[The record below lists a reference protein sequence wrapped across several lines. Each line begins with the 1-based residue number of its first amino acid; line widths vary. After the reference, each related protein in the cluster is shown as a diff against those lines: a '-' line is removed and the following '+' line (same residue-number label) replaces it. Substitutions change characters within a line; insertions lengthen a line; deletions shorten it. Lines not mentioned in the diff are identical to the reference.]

1 MPVEI
6 SDGAKFGTDASCSPL
21 LILLSIA
28 ASDIWCRSVSVLIR
42 LFLFCCAY
50 IPLCTSVCR
59 LYIST
64 RDRLNGFSWN
74 LLLRIIFTRRR
85 YIPLLNLIFTHP
97 ILIILTK
104 VLYKPSITTFDFIT
118 LYIFPNCYMFRLQEP
133 SADISNK
140 KIEKVTFLKLLEKKM
155 MFENSEEL

>member
-1 MPVEI
+1 V
-6 SDGAKFGTDASCSPL
+6 
-21 LILLSIA
+21 
-28 ASDIWCRSVSVLIR
+28 
-42 LFLFCCAY
+42 
-50 IPLCTSVCR
+50 
-59 LYIST
+59 
-64 RDRLNGFSWN
+64 
-74 LLLRIIFTRRR
+74 
-85 YIPLLNLIFTHP
+85 
-97 ILIILTK
+97 IILTK